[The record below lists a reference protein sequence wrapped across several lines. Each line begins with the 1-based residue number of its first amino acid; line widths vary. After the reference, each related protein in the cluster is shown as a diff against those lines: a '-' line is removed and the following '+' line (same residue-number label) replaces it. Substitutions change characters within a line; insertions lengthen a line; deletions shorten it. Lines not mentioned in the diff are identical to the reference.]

1 MIEQQFG
8 SDFNEIEQLVS
19 NVPKRKMTLNDLK
32 TFQNIHY
39 MLKYAI
45 NQMENYVRIFDEMG
59 TYLDF

>member
-1 MIEQQFG
+1 
-8 SDFNEIEQLVS
+8 
-19 NVPKRKMTLNDLK
+19 MTLNDLK

>member
-1 MIEQQFG
+1 MIWKLF
-8 SDFNEIEQLVS
+8 
-19 NVPKRKMTLNDLK
+19 R
-32 TFQNIHY
+32 TFI